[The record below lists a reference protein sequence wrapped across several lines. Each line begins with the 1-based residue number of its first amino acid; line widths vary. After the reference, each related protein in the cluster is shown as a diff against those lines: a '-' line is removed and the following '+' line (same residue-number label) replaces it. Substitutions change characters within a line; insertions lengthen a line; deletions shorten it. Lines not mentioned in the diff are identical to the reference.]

1 MTLLLLVGAFLSV
14 AASTAAPTAADGSA
28 PASTIT
34 VVPAARYRAGWFK
47 RLLLGG
53 HWRDAWNT
61 PIEAPVVSLET
72 FDGGLLPQR
81 QGGGGQT
88 STLHFKS
95 AAGRTWV
102 FRSMD
107 KDPTPTLDPDTAE
120 GWIGDLTQDMTCT
133 AHPGVPLIVA
143 ALLEAV
149 GVLHATPQLAMLPDD
164 ARLGEF
170 RAQFAGMLG
179 TLEERIEHRIPGVDK
194 AEDTL
199 SLFERLDRRSDE
211 RVDARDYLRSRLVD
225 ILVGDWDRHT
235 GQYRWVRV
243 TEGDER
249 VWRVVPRDHDQAFTR
264 YDGAFPSIIEYYQQ
278 GVVGWG
284 DTYPPIEKITFRGQ
298 YTDRRFLVPLERAE
312 WEEVTGQV
320 VGRLTDAVIEDAV
333 HRLPPSMYAQA
344 GEGLARALRSRRD
357 RLAEASREYYRLLA
371 RDVDVRGTTKAE
383 DFQVDRGADGSVS
396 VAVFARD
403 DESGERAATPHFHRT
418 FRPEETSE
426 IRLYTMGGRDR
437 VVEQGNGTGAIL
449 LRIIEPPGT
458 AEIVDR
464 SPQGSATKIYAP
476 AAPAEL
482 PPDVLARRKERDPR
496 FEDRMRYEVFRDWGS
511 DLLFIPQL
519 SYDSTRGLLFGAYG
533 WRTSYG
539 FGLDPLASDQKFGA
553 AWSTSLSRPRIEY
566 GGNFRTRIHLRGLLY
581 FAYSGIEQAKFFG
594 FGNET
599 VRNSS
604 LSSNGFYDA
613 RQDRIVV
620 NPMVEAAVI
629 GGLRARVGAEF
640 KHVSSVDQTGP
651 IGQLRPSGAGGM
663 SVGSAQAGLV
673 FAPQQRNV
681 PSHPV
686 CFRRCAGERRAGHL
700 RQPRDIR
707 ESAGLCFRSV
717 RRARPDE
724 RAAQRGS
731 VRRAQLRH
739 ISVLRGGL
747 RRRYAGEIGVG
758 RHRRHE
764 RTSAAR
770 VRSEPIRR
778 RRRAGR
784 EHGIERRNRQVH
796 GVPAVAL
803 RCIRALR
810 RRARVRRRRKLVEV
824 AHRGRRRRLVRVVC
838 VRAVFPAHRLAQG
851 RGGPVGRGDIVLRRQ
866 RVSPMNPFT
875 GRLPSLRLPTSDRG
889 DDVGCARR
897 RCRKSAPLPWV
908 FLTAQTR
915 RVRDTT
921 DR

>member
-1 MTLLLLVGAFLSV
+1 MTLLLSVGAFLSV

-61 PIEAPVVSLET
+61 PIEAPVVNLET
-72 FDGGLLPQR
+72 FDGGLSPQR

-120 GWIGDLTQDMTCT
+120 GWIGDLSQDMTCT
-133 AHPGVPLIVA
+133 AHPGAPLIVA

-164 ARLGEF
+164 TRLGEF

-179 TLEERIEHRIPGVDK
+179 TLEERIEHWIPGVDK

-199 SLFERLDRRSDE
+199 TLFERLDRRSDE

-426 IRLYTMGGRDR
+426 IRLYTMGGPDR
-437 VVEQGNGTGAIL
+437 VVEQGNETGAIL

-599 VRNSS
+599 VRNFS

-673 FAPQQRNV
+673 FAHSSGTYP
-681 PSHPV
+681 
-686 CFRRCAGERRAGHL
+686 L
-700 RQPRDIR
+700 I
-707 ESAGLCFRSV
+707 RSV
-717 RRARPDE
+717 SADVLASVAPDIFGNP
-724 RAAQRGS
+724 ATFGKVRGS
-731 VRRAQLRH
+731 VSGVYGAHVLTNVQLSAGVSGERNFGTYPFFEAAFVGGTPGRSALDVTGATSGH
-739 ISVLRGGL
+739 LLRGYDL
-747 RRRYAGEIGVG
+747 NRFAGDAAVVANTELNVEIGKYTAFLPLRYGVFGLFDVG
-758 RHRRHE
+758 RVFVDGESSSKWHTGAGGGVWFGLSTFAPYFRL
-764 RTSAAR
+764 TGSLKAAV
-770 VRSEPIRR
+770 VRSDE
-778 RRRAGR
+778 GTSFY
-784 EHGIERRNRQVH
+784 
-796 GVPAVAL
+796 
-803 RCIRALR
+803 
-810 RRARVRRRRKLVEV
+810 
-824 AHRGRRRRLVRVVC
+824 VVS
-838 VRAVFPAHRLAQG
+838 AFPL
-851 RGGPVGRGDIVLRRQ
+851 
-866 RVSPMNPFT
+866 
-875 GRLPSLRLPTSDRG
+875 
-889 DDVGCARR
+889 
-897 RCRKSAPLPWV
+897 
-908 FLTAQTR
+908 
-915 RVRDTT
+915 
-921 DR
+921 